1 MSETDKTQTLE
12 DKLLRLQ
19 TIQQMIEQKKV
30 TLSQSIPLIEEAYQ
44 LKIEIETE
52 LTEIES
58 KLTKLNISTNG
69 TQINEL

>member
-1 MSETDKTQTLE
+1 MSDTNKTQTLE

-44 LKIEIETE
+44 LKSEIETE